1 MGRGGG
7 TPLPAT
13 EILAGVG
20 NLVPARRTVAGDII
34 FEEFDFAAA
43 LRTRYVKY
51 GVKAPF
57 MGAFSVAF
65 AHEASLSISCT
76 GRSTS
81 RQPDTHLVCFFT
93 ILRKYLPA
101 PALLCGRIDAIGHH
115 FGIILEL
122 VGVVTVE

>member
-13 EILAGVG
+13 EFLARVG

-57 MGAFSVAF
+57 MGVVPVAFS
-65 AHEASLSISCT
+65 HKASLSISCAERIS
-76 GRSTS
+76 RSFFRS
-81 RQPDTHLVCFFT
+81 SVC
-93 ILRKYLPA
+93 R
-101 PALLCGRIDAIGHH
+101 
-115 FGIILEL
+115 
-122 VGVVTVE
+122 